1 MSAID
6 WVVVVIYC
14 VIVVGIGVFQK
25 KRADRGTEDYF
36 VSGRKLS
43 WWMAGTAMAASAWA
57 SDTPLLVTG
66 YIRNH
71 GIWYNWQ
78 WWSLA
83 VSSMLAVFFFSR
95 LWRRARVV
103 TEVELAELRYSG
115 EPAALLR
122 GFKAIYFG
130 VLFVCYTCGAWPV
143 KGLSTVIQ
151 VTTDFSPMTAV
162 LFCVGVGMSYSVAAG
177 MWGIVVA
184 DLVEMVFMVGGA
196 LILAFYAVS
205 AVGGLGA
212 LVEKV
217 PAMNLAMLPSDSGG
231 FMHSPFWWLVG
242 MLTVQWWAYKNSDG
256 GGMIVQKMAACKDE
270 KNAVYATLWFNIVHN
285 ALRVWPWTIVALASF
300 VLIPKNDPALL
311 DNGVINYERAY
322 PLLFQRLLPPGLRG
336 LVVASF
342 FAAFMS
348 SVSAMTNWGA
358 SYVVN
363 DFYRRFLKKG
373 AAEAHYLK
381 AARLATLGIM
391 GGTIISAYL
400 TKSVGESFTL
410 VLKMTAGVGVV
421 FLLRWFWW
429 RVNAWSE
436 ISALLASIP
445 AVLLSTP
452 VAHLL
457 HLDPNEYSAF
467 WDLGFMVVATGLVWV
482 PVTLLTKPVDLE
494 RLQDF
499 YRRVRP
505 PAFGWRPIAAL
516 TEVKE
521 SGDTRLV
528 LFLWFVGIAFI
539 YSATFGIGQLLL
551 GDRTLGA
558 GLLFASVVL
567 FAVIAWKVRALPTP
581 RADEPEER
589 EK

>member
-1 MSAID
+1 VTPID
-6 WVVVVIYC
+6 WVVVVVYC
-14 VIVVGIGVFQK
+14 ILVVGIGVFQK
-25 KRADRGTEDYF
+25 KKADKGTDDYF

-71 GIWYNWQ
+71 GIWFNWQ

-95 LWRRARVV
+95 LWRRARVI

-115 EPAALLR
+115 REAALLR

-130 VLFVCYTCGAWPV
+130 VFFVCYTCGAWPV
-143 KGLSTVIQ
+143 KGLSTVIEV
-151 VTTDFSPMTAV
+151 VTSWPPMGAV
-162 LFCVGVGMSYSVAAG
+162 VFCVLVGMSYSVAAG

-196 LILAFYAVS
+196 LILAGYAVS
-205 AVGGLGA
+205 AVGGLSA
-212 LVEKV
+212 LVAKV
-217 PAMNLAMLPSDSGG
+217 PPATLRMFPEPDSSV
-231 FMHSPFWWLVG
+231 MHSPFFWVVG
-242 MLTVQWWAYKNSDG
+242 MLAIQWWAWKNSDG

-270 KNAVYATLWFNIVHN
+270 KNAVYATLWYNVVHN
-285 ALRVWPWTIVALASF
+285 ALRIWPWVIVALASI
-300 VLIPKNDPALL
+300 VLIPANDPALMV
-311 DNGVINYERAY
+311 DGQVNYERAY
-322 PLLFQRLLPPGLRG
+322 PLLFARLLPPGLRG

-363 DFYRRFLKKG
+363 DFYRRFLKKNKD
-373 AAEAHYLK
+373 EKHYLR
-381 AARLATLGIM
+381 AARLATLFIM
-391 GGTIISAYL
+391 AGTIISARL
-400 TKSVGESFTL
+400 TRSIGGSFTL
-410 VLKMTAGVGVV
+410 VLQVTAGVGVV

-436 ISALLASIP
+436 ISALLASVP
-445 AVLLSTP
+445 AMLLAKP

-457 HLDPNEYSAF
+457 GLAPDDYSSI
-467 WDLGFMVVATGLVWV
+467 WNLLYMVVATALVWV
-482 PVTLLTKPVDLE
+482 PVTLLTRPVDVQ

-505 PAFGWRPIAAL
+505 PAFGWRPIAAI
-516 TEVKE
+516 TPIEKTD
-521 SGDTRLV
+521 DTRLV
-528 LFLWFVGIAFI
+528 LVLWLIGIAFI

-558 GLLFASVVL
+558 GLLASAVL
-567 FAVIAWKVRALPTP
+567 LLGVIVWKVRDLPTP
-581 RADEPEER
+581 RTEGEDDQKP
-589 EK
+589 